1 MTENL
6 LSCPFCGG
14 EVKIDMLDS
23 ENSRNVKIY
32 SAVHCPKCHEW
43 FFKGLSKEKT
53 VAAWNRRAQPEN
65 KPLTCEGC
73 ESHGEYENEV
83 EYGYPSPCTDCA
95 RRSIDNYRYKPECE
109 YSINY

>member
-1 MTENL
+1 MTILNP
-6 LSCPFCGG
+6 CPFCGR
-14 EVKIDMLDS
+14 EAILESNKLRYETV
-23 ENSRNVKIY
+23 Y
-32 SAVHCPKCHEW
+32 SAYCQKCGAEIARFSEHE
-43 FFKGLSKEKT
+43 T

-73 ESHGEYENEV
+73 ESQGKYENEV

-95 RRSIDNYRYKPECE
+95 RRSIDNYHLKPECE